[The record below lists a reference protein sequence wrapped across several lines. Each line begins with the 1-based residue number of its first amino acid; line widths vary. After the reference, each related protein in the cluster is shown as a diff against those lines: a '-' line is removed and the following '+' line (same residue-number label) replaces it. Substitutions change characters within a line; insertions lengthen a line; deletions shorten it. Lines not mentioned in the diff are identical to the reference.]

1 VLLRPAE
8 RRQGV
13 RGASD
18 TNDCSVRKHGCANRR
33 KVMMT
38 LWNAFD
44 DRFFDDFW
52 RTAGRVP
59 TRGTEFEPPVDVVEQ
74 ENAYELRIELPGIK
88 PEEVDVSVDGNT
100 LTVRGERNISDEQR
114 KKDGYYR
121 LERRY
126 GKFQRTFT
134 LPQTVDAG
142 SIGADL
148 SNGMLTL
155 TLPKKELAK
164 PRKIAVSGSS
174 SLTEK
179 AKKLFTKGEQATPSA

>member
-1 VLLRPAE
+1 
-8 RRQGV
+8 
-13 RGASD
+13 
-18 TNDCSVRKHGCANRR
+18 
-33 KVMMT
+33 MMT

-52 RTAGRVP
+52 RTAGRTP
-59 TRGTEFEPPVDVVEQ
+59 TRTAAEFEPAVDVVEH
-74 ENAYELRIELPGIK
+74 ENAYELRVELPGIK
-88 PEEVDVSVDGNT
+88 PEEVDVSVDGDT
-100 LTVRGERNISDEQR
+100 LTVRGERTYSDEQR

-142 SIGADL
+142 SIGAEL

-155 TLPKKELAK
+155 TLPKQELAK
-164 PRKIAVSGSS
+164 PRKITVSGG
-174 SLTEK
+174 SLTDK
-179 AKKLFTKGEQATPSA
+179 AKKLFTPSTKSEQSTPSA